1 MSDTIQALNEVV
13 FKCSEREEDCGEN
26 EKLLEEIVV
35 IAGDCLEDHV
45 KAADR
50 AKPRKERT
58 YKEIVRQIAGILVDD
73 PLDTPEGTS
82 YAVELIQEVLETYRV
97 KLGQLGAK
105 LWVRCRACGFTYEL
119 EEANENEI
127 CE

>member
-97 KLGQLGAK
+97 KFDTQSQQ
-105 LWVRCRACGFTYEL
+105 
-119 EEANENEI
+119 I
-127 CE
+127 